1 MSKTSRNGSI
11 FFRMN
16 LIFHIKHPQFIAE
29 NHVQNIPINHQNV
42 LPISTPRFHHCL
54 VVPHRATG
62 SGCCRKRPDQCLASS
77 LEECRRTTL
86 KDTKIFVY
94 FVCLL
99 SCSQVYPSLV
109 VKLRVKHVQVKGK
122 FPPTCQETAR
132 KIYKN
137 NYINQKSSTAIF
149 NKNTYTTCPVFHQI
163 WYLNHGTIAE
173 AGVQTAVVSC

>member
-1 MSKTSRNGSI
+1 M
-11 FFRMN
+11 
-16 LIFHIKHPQFIAE
+16 
-29 NHVQNIPINHQNV
+29 
-42 LPISTPRFHHCL
+42 
-54 VVPHRATG
+54 VPHRATG

-77 LEECRRTTL
+77 LEECRRTTV

-122 FPPTCQETAR
+122 FPLTCQETAR

-173 AGVQTAVVSC
+173 AGVQTAVVSCWGGDHPVTQGEGQTSLGWDTAGIWRKWMKNDDW